1 MSYIHN
7 IFPSRKCPRELGTG
21 GPHLVQPHHQH
32 NNSGRPR
39 WQTRRRMEAP
49 GPRRFW
55 GRVAGCV
62 SHACVYLD
70 ACDMRMWGCQCFSF
84 GVLGAAS
91 VGVGVGDKSIKQ
103 HNLSA
108 WTRQSHAG
116 GITMSQE
123 AFPIAS
129 QFMIP
134 LIADICYFFRKTLKS
149 GGSLG
154 CIMFNLHCHL
164 VPFIK
169 LYQGKN
175 SSDYKIQFKCI
186 SKLNKINTNR

>member
-1 MSYIHN
+1 VANKTPH
-7 IFPSRKCPRELGTG
+7 G
-21 GPHLVQPHHQH
+21 GPGSSEVLG
-32 NNSGRPR
+32 SSCGLRLS
-39 WQTRRRMEAP
+39 
-49 GPRRFW
+49 
-55 GRVAGCV
+55 CV
-62 SHACVYLD
+62 RLSWCVRYED
-70 ACDMRMWGCQCFSF
+70 VRMWGCQCFSF